1 MKKGALVLIV
11 LAVVLAASAAWSKG
25 INPYESFDTSL
36 MEPMVDYG
44 GRTDGQPVYVGYR
57 LQGGNEDDDAACIIY
72 KITYDVSGN
81 FLRMVLADGDNSPNK
96 VWDDRAAY
104 TYSAD

>member
-1 MKKGALVLIV
+1 MKKGALFLIV
-11 LAVVLAASAAWSKG
+11 LAVLVASAAWSRG
-25 INPYESFDTSL
+25 INPYEQFSTGL

-44 GRTDGQPVYVGYR
+44 DRTDGQPVYVGYR

-72 KITYDVSGN
+72 KITYDGDGH
-81 FLRMVLADGDNSPNK
+81 FLRMVLANGDNSPNK
-96 VWDDRAAY
+96 VWDDRATY